1 MKTFFISNPIKFLGA
16 RPFHKGKEC
25 TYSSLILASGNDLDI
40 RKPIKTNIKIFT
52 IPLNEL
58 TEFEF
63 IKLLQLNLNLDTMY
77 TILFQYTLYEKN
89 SHLMLGPQVG
99 IKVKETHNFKYYRN
113 LYEHFLEILEIT
125 MDRYNVES
133 LILLLY
139 TLKS

>member
-1 MKTFFISNPIKFLGA
+1 
-16 RPFHKGKEC
+16 
-25 TYSSLILASGNDLDI
+25 
-40 RKPIKTNIKIFT
+40 
-52 IPLNEL
+52 
-58 TEFEF
+58 
-63 IKLLQLNLNLDTMY
+63 
-77 TILFQYTLYEKN
+77 
-89 SHLMLGPQVG
+89 MLGPQVG